1 MEVVFWKSN
10 VFKNNPVE
18 TRNQKLT
25 LLTVK
30 SKYDTLMKMSNEP
43 KKDDELKK
51 SSKKFKTS
59 SSWGKE
65 KWRCCFTKEKKV
77 KVKSL
82 WRKKRA
88 LLIKEEIVRHTVWT
102 DEITKQVHVNP
113 IQHGF
118 FRGCSRMGRG
128 KKAPLPKILH
138 TYPTMMKLGTVIPYP
153 NKIRKIYESRDTLFE
168 VCWHQHFLPDI
179 SRSCYIKK
187 YLYRLYFDT

>member
-1 MEVVFWKSN
+1 MHYFVITKQDILHLFNDHKGMSAGDIVMEVVFWNSN

-65 KWRCCFTKEKKV
+65 K
-77 KVKSL
+77 
-82 WRKKRA
+82 
-88 LLIKEEIVRHTVWT
+88 
-102 DEITKQVHVNP
+102 
-113 IQHGF
+113 
-118 FRGCSRMGRG
+118 
-128 KKAPLPKILH
+128 
-138 TYPTMMKLGTVIPYP
+138 
-153 NKIRKIYESRDTLFE
+153 
-168 VCWHQHFLPDI
+168 
-179 SRSCYIKK
+179 
-187 YLYRLYFDT
+187 